1 MWRVADN
8 TAADA
13 RDTDDAAQREP
24 DYRFTMANERTFLA
38 WQRTALGLL
47 AAAVA
52 LVQLVPELTI
62 PGARRVLGV
71 GLAVLAILTSGMG
84 LVRWQQADRAM
95 RRGDPLPRHPSP
107 TYLAVGLTLVAI
119 IALGLVIAKAVL
131 A

>member
-1 MWRVADN
+1 MAEN
-8 TAADA
+8 TATPAGQHDA
-13 RDTDDAAQREP
+13 GGAGEQEP
-24 DYRFTMANERTFLA
+24 DYRFTFANERTFLA

-52 LVQLVPELTI
+52 LVQLVPELTV

-95 RRGDPLPRHPSP
+95 RRGEPLPRHPSP
-107 TYLAVGLTLVAI
+107 TYLAAGLCLVGL
-119 IALGLVIAKAVL
+119 IAAALVIAKAMMG
-131 A
+131 